1 MKVYIDED
9 FRCHTSNP
17 DGKYRTVE
25 DPFFDDKCVAL
36 IEAYR
41 FVPEGE
47 TYVRED
53 GEVFAGKMITPAVD
67 YETLGIAQLQYE
79 NQDMKNSLS
88 ILLGGGTV

>member
-1 MKVYIDED
+1 MVYIDNE

-17 DGKYRTVE
+17 NVEYREVE
-25 DPFFDDKCVAL
+25 DSFFDDKCVAL

-53 GEVFAGKMITPAVD
+53 GEKFVGKMITPAVD
-67 YETLGIAQLQYE
+67 DASVWKLQEQYE
-79 NQDMKNSLS
+79 AMLAEAAAAYQEGVNS
-88 ILLGGGTV
+88 V